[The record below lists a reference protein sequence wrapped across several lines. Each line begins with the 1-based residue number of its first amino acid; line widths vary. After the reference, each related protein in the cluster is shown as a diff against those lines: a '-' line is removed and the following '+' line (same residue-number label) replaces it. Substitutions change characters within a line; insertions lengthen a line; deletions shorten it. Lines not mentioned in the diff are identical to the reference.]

1 MEYSKNKLYNLTN
14 QQTGKNMLRN
24 INDTNKLYQL
34 IRQRA
39 GTKMLRDAEGINAY
53 DTIHYYLSECD
64 TQRAIDIAEAFH
76 KSYPVLEKGEGMT
89 VILLDEVMEIDPE
102 DLKWLPW
109 VYVDMLR
116 ALTWNDLYAAAIL
129 NEKLKIS
136 PAAAWRE
143 PLDTTV
149 ENEYAFKKTIDHWW
163 LNNRELVSNVKSWV
177 FGIPTD
183 GCELS
188 TETDWSIGYGYELP
202 LLPASPPSSCQASL
216 DIEEECITTCD
227 LTRPPS
233 WHEPSSCQQPKHLD
247 DSIQHEIREMCADSE
262 FGAYCS

>member
-1 MEYSKNKLYNLTN
+1 MDCENKLYNLTN

-53 DTIHYYLSECD
+53 DTIDYYLSECD
-64 TQRAIDIAEAFH
+64 TERAIDVAEAFH
-76 KSYPVLEKGEGMT
+76 KSYPVLQKEEPIT
-89 VILLDEVMEIDPE
+89 VIMLDEIMEMDSE

-116 ALTWNDLYAAAIL
+116 ALTWNDLYAGALL
-129 NEKLKIS
+129 NEKLKSS

-149 ENEYAFKKTIDHWW
+149 ENEYAFKKTIDNWW
-163 LNNRELVSNVKSWV
+163 LKNRELVSNVKSWV
-177 FGIPTD
+177 FNIPCD
-183 GCELS
+183 NCHLS
-188 TETDWSIGYGYELP
+188 TKTDWSLALPLP
-202 LLPASPPSSCQASL
+202 LLPASPPLSCQIL
-216 DIEEECITTCD
+216 DFEEECINTCE
-227 LTRPPS
+227 LTRIPLLIRYPL
-233 WHEPSSCQQPKHLD
+233 PLQTHLD
-247 DSIQHEIREMCADSE
+247 DSIQHEISEMCADSE